1 MKVTVKFDGID
12 ELAKGLA
19 RRAVLTTVVTQVVR
33 SNTGKMQERAMR
45 YAPVDTGHLKRSIT
59 ADILDAG
66 LTGVVESDAR
76 NSYGDNYA
84 VYQEYGTRYQP
95 GTPHVGPA
103 FNDTKGEFIEDI
115 KKAVRGI

>member
-1 MKVTVKFDGID
+1 MKVTVTFDGIEGLENSLRKKL
-12 ELAKGLA
+12 ELHNS
-19 RRAVLTTVVTQVVR
+19 VVPVIR
-33 SNTGKMQERAMR
+33 KNTGNLQERAMR

-115 KKAVRGI
+115 KKVVKEL

>member
-45 YAPVDTGHLKRSIT
+45 YAPVDTGHLKRNIS
-59 ADILDAG
+59 AEFENAG
-66 LTGVVESDAR
+66 LTGTVKSEAR
-76 NSYGDNYA
+76 NDRGDNYA
-84 VYQEYGTRYQP
+84 IYQEYGTRYQP
-95 GTPHVGPA
+95 GTPHVRPA
-103 FNDTKGEFIEDI
+103 FNDTKDEFKSDI